1 MIATDGSSGYS
12 VIREINTSFNGK
24 DGIKIMIIFK
34 RKYVKELDRVEQEI
48 EELTRYIKLEEQIKD
63 TSSDSKFRL
72 ECMKNI
78 IDAEL
83 KLMSLNIREDE
94 LIRKIYF

>member
-34 RKYVKELDRVEQEI
+34 RKYV
-48 EELTRYIKLEEQIKD
+48 
-63 TSSDSKFRL
+63 
-72 ECMKNI
+72 N
-78 IDAEL
+78 
-83 KLMSLNIREDE
+83 
-94 LIRKIYF
+94 